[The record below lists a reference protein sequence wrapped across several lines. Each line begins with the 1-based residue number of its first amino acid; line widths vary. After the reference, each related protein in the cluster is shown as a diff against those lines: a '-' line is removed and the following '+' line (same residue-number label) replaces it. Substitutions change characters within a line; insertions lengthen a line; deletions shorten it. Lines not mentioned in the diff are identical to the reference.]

1 MCCAGCSVIPEFMN
15 YYSIHLIV
23 LFILAINSFRDI
35 RVHEIC
41 PGITIL
47 GGVIGLIFRYV
58 WGSGQILSFLASML
72 PGIYL
77 VLLSIVSRG
86 AVGAGDG
93 LILLALSGYL
103 PAADIISIVSYG
115 VFLSALYAGALL
127 MRGRNGRK
135 AYAFVPFLLGG
146 YVLHLLTQLAR

>member
-1 MCCAGCSVIPEFMN
+1 MIPEFMKF
-15 YYSIHLIV
+15 YIIHLIV
-23 LFILAINSFRDI
+23 LFILAINSFRDV

-41 PGITIL
+41 PGITVV
-47 GGVIGLIFRYV
+47 GGMIGLILTYV

-72 PGIYL
+72 PGICL

-103 PAADIISIVSYG
+103 PEDIISIVSYG
-115 VFLSALYAGALL
+115 VFLSAVYAGTLL
-127 MRGRNGRK
+127 VRGRDGRK

>member
-1 MCCAGCSVIPEFMN
+1 MIPEFMKF
-15 YYSIHLIV
+15 YIIHLIV
-23 LFILAINSFRDI
+23 LFILAINSFRDV

-41 PGITIL
+41 PGITVV
-47 GGVIGLIFRYV
+47 GGMIGLILTYV

-72 PGIYL
+72 PGICL

-115 VFLSALYAGALL
+115 VFLSAVYAGTLYV
-127 MRGRNGRK
+127 RGRDGRK